1 MIIIINFKIKL
12 KKIIKKEKNIMTKI
26 EVFTSPTCPH
36 CPAAVKVVEEA
47 KKQIEG
53 IEIEVLDASNE
64 ENREKAMEYQIYA
77 VPTIVIDG
85 NVEFVGAPTLQEL
98 LTKLQN

>member
-1 MIIIINFKIKL
+1 
-12 KKIIKKEKNIMTKI
+12 MTKI

-77 VPTIVIDG
+77 VQTIVIDG

>member
-1 MIIIINFKIKL
+1 
-12 KKIIKKEKNIMTKI
+12 
-26 EVFTSPTCPH
+26 
-36 CPAAVKVVEEA
+36 
-47 KKQIEG
+47 
-53 IEIEVLDASNE
+53 
-64 ENREKAMEYQIYA
+64 MEYQIYA

>member
-12 KKIIKKEKNIMTKI
+12 KKIIKKEKNIMTK
-26 EVFTSPTCPH
+26 
-36 CPAAVKVVEEA
+36 
-47 KKQIEG
+47 
-53 IEIEVLDASNE
+53 IEVLDASNE